1 MGWAWSFSV
10 DTLASPMSDVFI
22 SYARSTRAAALK
34 VAEALR
40 GLGYEVWLDDQMPA
54 HRAFA
59 DVIEER
65 LRAAKSVVVIWSE
78 DAVKSQW
85 VRAEAELAREG
96 HKLVQL
102 KVDGARLPMPF
113 NQIQFADLSA
123 WTGEGGDPAWRQ
135 VTASIAELT
144 AGTSTLG
151 AVLRS
156 EPAAGRPA
164 APSPTVAASEASPED
179 DLRRVAARHA
189 DAEIGLRKHAVTY
202 VAVNVGFVALNLIT
216 DPHELWF
223 QWPLIGWGI
232 GLAAQ
237 ALSVYRLRHE
247 GRREEI
253 IARKLRQMRPPDL

>member
-1 MGWAWSFSV
+1 V
-10 DTLASPMSDVFI
+10 
-22 SYARSTRAAALK
+22 
-34 VAEALR
+34 
-40 GLGYEVWLDDQMPA
+40 A
-54 HRAFA
+54 HRPFA

-78 DAVKSQW
+78 DAARSQW

-113 NQIQFADLSA
+113 NQIQCADLSE
-123 WTGEGGDPAWRQ
+123 WTGDADDPVWRQ
-135 VTASIAELT
+135 ITGSIEELT
-144 AGTSTLG
+144 AGASMHAGGPRPELG
-151 AVLRS
+151 S
-156 EPAAGRPA
+156 NRPA
-164 APSPTVAASEASPED
+164 APSPTVAVSEASPED

-202 VAVNVGFVALNLIT
+202 VAVNTGFVALNLLT

-253 IARKLRQMRPPDL
+253 IARKLRQMRPPDP